1 MKLKLIILL
10 TTFVFAGCQ
19 QLSNLTTPKPVQ
31 IDGLG
36 SLVSLK
42 DKSLDE
48 EQLTKIVK
56 TVVKQKRV
64 TVEDTV
70 QCLISANDSRMIFLV
85 FNQVAFSL

>member
-10 TTFVFAGCQ
+10 TTFVFGSCQ
-19 QLSNLTTPKPVQ
+19 QLSDLSKPKPVQ

-48 EQLTKIVK
+48 RQLTKIVK
-56 TVVKQKRV
+56 AVNQINRV
-64 TVEDTV
+64 SVEDAV
-70 QCLISANDSRMIFLV
+70 QCLISANYSRMIFL
-85 FNQVAFSL
+85 SL

>member
-10 TTFVFAGCQ
+10 ATFIFGGCQ
-19 QLSNLTTPKPVQ
+19 QLTNLTTPKPVT

-42 DKSLDE
+42 DKQLDK

-56 TVVKQKRV
+56 TIVKQKRV
-64 TVEDTV
+64 NLEDALAMLNIY
-70 QCLISANDSRMIFLV
+70 QRQSNDF
-85 FNQVAFSL
+85 FSI

>member
-10 TTFVFAGCQ
+10 ATFVFGGCQ
-19 QLSNLTTPKPVQ
+19 QLNNLTTPKPVI

-48 EQLTKIVK
+48 EQLTKLVK
-56 TVVKQKRV
+56 AVNQINRV
-64 TVEDTV
+64 SVEDAGATLNIY
-70 QCLISANDSRMIFLV
+70 Q
-85 FNQVAFSL
+85 Q